1 MVDGNRCYCR
11 DSRRLTRAAVHF
23 RFDRLVVPFTL
34 KQLSYFVAAGEA
46 GSILR
51 AAENIHVS
59 QPSISNAIAHLE
71 NVFHIQLFIRHH
83 ARGMS
88 LTTAGGQVMEQAK
101 ALLRDAAELK
111 SFAGKLSDQIFG
123 SINVGCF
130 IPLAPIV
137 TPELCHG
144 FMQAHEGVDVYVSEG
159 NQAEL
164 LSKLKKGAIDLAI
177 TYDLQLDND
186 IAFSALVELKPYVL
200 LAADHHLAGEDSIS
214 LTSLENEKFIL
225 LDLPL
230 SDTYFMSLFDSHNLK
245 PNIYARTR
253 HIEVQRGLVANGYGY
268 SLANVRPV
276 NKKSLDGS
284 SLKYV
289 PLRGSNPGL
298 TLGIA
303 TLRNI
308 KKTIVVDIFSQ
319 FCQQQI
325 NTDNIPGMAR
335 LQGHGGEDDE

>member
-1 MVDGNRCYCR
+1 MQ
-11 DSRRLTRAAVHF
+11 
-23 RFDRLVVPFTL
+23 FTL
-34 KQLSYFVAAGEA
+34 KQLAYFVAAGEA

-71 NVFHIQLFIRHH
+71 NVFQIQLFIRHH

-88 LTTAGGQVMEQAK
+88 LTTAGSQIMDQAK
-101 ALLRDAAELK
+101 ALLRDADELR

-144 FMQAHEGVDVYVSEG
+144 FMQSHAGVEVNVSEG
-159 NQAEL
+159 NQADL
-164 LSKLKKGAIDLAI
+164 LSGLKKGAIDLAL
-177 TYDLQLDND
+177 TYNLQLESD
-186 IAFSALVELKPYVL
+186 IAFTALVELLPYVL
-200 LAADHHLAGEDSIS
+200 LAADHPLAGEESLS
-214 LTSLENEKFIL
+214 LTALADEKFIL

-230 SDTYFMSLFDSHNLK
+230 SDTYFMSLFNRHNLK

-253 HIEVQRGLVANGYGY
+253 QLEVQRGLVAQGYGY
-268 SLANVRPV
+268 SLGNVRPV
-276 NKKSLDGS
+276 NQKSLDGS
-284 SLKYV
+284 ELKYV
-289 PLRGSNPGL
+289 PLSGNNPGL

-303 TLRNI
+303 TLANI
-308 KKTIVVDIFSQ
+308 RKTIAVDIFSQ
-319 FCQQQI
+319 FCHEQI
-325 NTDNIPGMAR
+325 STEKIPGMAS
-335 LQGHGGEDDE
+335 L

>member
-1 MVDGNRCYCR
+1 VQ
-11 DSRRLTRAAVHF
+11 
-23 RFDRLVVPFTL
+23 FTL

-71 NVFHIQLFIRHH
+71 DLFQIQLFIRHH
-83 ARGMS
+83 AQGMS
-88 LTTAGGQVMEQAK
+88 LTTAGSQIMEQAQS
-101 ALLRDAAELK
+101 LLRDADELK

-144 FMQAHEGVDVYVSEG
+144 FMQSHDGVKVNVSEG

-164 LSKLKKGAIDLAI
+164 LSKLKKGAIDLAL
-177 TYDLQLDND
+177 TYNLLIESD
-186 IAFSALVELKPYVL
+186 IAFTALAELKPYVL
-200 LAADHHLAGEDSIS
+200 LPADHRFANRKSIS
-214 LTSLENEKFIL
+214 LTSLADEKFIL

-230 SDTYFMSLFDSHNLK
+230 SDNYFMSLFEHHNLK
-245 PNIYARTR
+245 PSIYARTR

-276 NKKSLDGS
+276 NQQSLDGS
-284 SLKYV
+284 DLKYV
-289 PLRGSNPGL
+289 PLSGYSPGL

-303 TLRNI
+303 TLANI

-319 FCQQQI
+319 FCREQI
-325 NTDNIPGMAR
+325 SDDHIPGMAQ
-335 LQGHGGEDDE
+335 L

>member
-1 MVDGNRCYCR
+1 MQ
-11 DSRRLTRAAVHF
+11 
-23 RFDRLVVPFTL
+23 FTL

-71 NVFHIQLFIRHH
+71 DVFQIQLFIRHH
-83 ARGMS
+83 AQGMS
-88 LTTAGGQVMEQAK
+88 LTTAGNQIMEQAQ

-130 IPLAPIV
+130 IPVAPIV

-144 FMQAHEGVDVYVSEG
+144 FMQSHDGVEVNVSEG

-177 TYDLQLDND
+177 TYNLMLESD
-186 IAFSALVELKPYVL
+186 IAFTALAELKPYVL
-200 LAADHHLAGEDSIS
+200 LAADHRFANKESIS
-214 LTSLENEKFIL
+214 LASLADEKFIL

-230 SDTYFMSLFDSHNLK
+230 SDAYFMSLFDSHNFK
-245 PNIYARTR
+245 PSIYARTR

-268 SLANVRPV
+268 SLGNVRPV
-276 NKKSLDGS
+276 NQQSLDGS
-284 SLKYV
+284 DLKYV
-289 PLRGSNPGL
+289 PLSGYNPGL

-303 TLRNI
+303 TLANI

-319 FCQQQI
+319 FCQQQVS
-325 NTDNIPGMAR
+325 TENIPGMVK
-335 LQGHGGEDDE
+335 L

>member
-1 MVDGNRCYCR
+1 VQ
-11 DSRRLTRAAVHF
+11 
-23 RFDRLVVPFTL
+23 FTL
-34 KQLSYFVAAGEA
+34 KQLSYFVAAGKA

-71 NVFHIQLFIRHH
+71 DLFQIQLFIRHH
-83 ARGMS
+83 AQGMS
-88 LTTAGGQVMEQAK
+88 LTTAGSQIMEQAQ
-101 ALLRDAAELK
+101 ALLRDADELK
-111 SFAGKLSDQIFG
+111 SFAGKLSDQVFG

-144 FMQAHEGVDVYVSEG
+144 FMQSHDGVKVNVSEG

-164 LSKLKKGAIDLAI
+164 LSKLKKGAIDLAL
-177 TYDLQLDND
+177 TYDLLIESD
-186 IAFSALVELKPYVL
+186 ITFTALAELKPYIL
-200 LAADHHLAGEDSIS
+200 LPADHRFANKESIS
-214 LTSLENEKFIL
+214 LTSLAQEKFIL

-230 SDTYFMSLFDSHNLK
+230 SDNYFMSLFEHHNLK
-245 PNIYARTR
+245 PSIYARTR

-276 NKKSLDGS
+276 NQQSLDGS
-284 SLKYV
+284 ELKYV
-289 PLRGSNPGL
+289 PLSGYNPGL
-298 TLGIA
+298 TLGMA
-303 TLRNI
+303 TLANI

-319 FCQQQI
+319 FCQEQI
-325 NTDNIPGMAR
+325 SVDHIPGMTK
-335 LQGHGGEDDE
+335 L

>member
-1 MVDGNRCYCR
+1 MQ
-11 DSRRLTRAAVHF
+11 
-23 RFDRLVVPFTL
+23 FTL

-71 NVFHIQLFIRHH
+71 DVFRIQLFIRHH
-83 ARGMS
+83 AQGMS
-88 LTTAGGQVMEQAK
+88 LTTAGSQIMEQAQ

-111 SFAGKLSDQIFG
+111 SFAGKLSDQVFG

-144 FMQAHEGVDVYVSEG
+144 FMQSHDGVEINVSEG

-164 LSKLKKGAIDLAI
+164 LSKLKKGAIDLAL
-177 TYDLQLDND
+177 TYNLQLDSD
-186 IAFSALVELKPYVL
+186 IAFTALVELKPYVL
-200 LAADHHLAGEDSIS
+200 LAADHRFADKESVSLTHLAD
-214 LTSLENEKFIL
+214 EKFIL

-230 SDTYFMSLFDSHNLK
+230 SDTYFMSLFENHNLK

-253 HIEVQRGLVANGYGY
+253 HIEVQRALVAQGYGY
-268 SLANVRPV
+268 SLGNVRPV
-276 NKKSLDGS
+276 NQQSLDGS
-284 SLKYV
+284 DLRYV
-289 PLRGSNPGL
+289 PLSGFTPGL

-303 TLRNI
+303 MLANI
-308 KKTIVVDIFSQ
+308 KKTIVVDIFNQ
-319 FCQQQI
+319 FCQEQI
-325 NTDNIPGMAR
+325 SNEHIPGMTK
-335 LQGHGGEDDE
+335 L

>member
-1 MVDGNRCYCR
+1 M
-11 DSRRLTRAAVHF
+11 H
-23 RFDRLVVPFTL
+23 FTL

-51 AAENIHVS
+51 AAKNIHVS

-71 NVFHIQLFIRHH
+71 DVFQIQLFIRHH
-83 ARGMS
+83 AQGMS
-88 LTTAGGQVMEQAK
+88 LTTAGSQIMEQAQ
-101 ALLRDAAELK
+101 ALLRDADELK

-137 TPELCHG
+137 TPGLCHG
-144 FMQAHEGVDVYVSEG
+144 FMQSHDGVEVHVSEG

-177 TYDLQLDND
+177 TYDLLLESD
-186 IAFSALVELKPYVL
+186 IAFTALAELKPYVL
-200 LAADHHLAGEDSIS
+200 LAANHRLANKESIS
-214 LTSLENEKFIL
+214 LTSLTDEKFIL

-230 SDTYFMSLFDSHNLK
+230 SDNYFMSLFDSHDLK
-245 PNIYARTR
+245 PSIYARTR
-253 HIEVQRGLVANGYGY
+253 HIEVQRGLVAQGYGY
-268 SLANVRPV
+268 SLGNVRPV
-276 NKKSLDGS
+276 NQQSLDGS
-284 SLKYV
+284 ELRYI
-289 PLRGSNPGL
+289 PLSGYNPGL

-303 TLRNI
+303 TLANI

-319 FCQQQI
+319 FCQAQVS
-325 NTDNIPGMAR
+325 TEHVPGMAK
-335 LQGHGGEDDE
+335 L